1 MSNLFFALG
10 IISAIFG
17 VISSIVIT
25 SWLSKRGI
33 KINYPFIKVL
43 IIKYVHQYRKITQQ
57 EGGKPG
63 PWFYS
68 YVISMNLALFF
79 AITGIIL
86 KAI

>member
-1 MSNLFFALG
+1 MSNLFFVLA
-10 IISAIFG
+10 IISAVCG
-17 VISSIVIT
+17 VFSSIVIT

-33 KINYPFIKVL
+33 KINYPFIRVL

-68 YVISMNLALFF
+68 YVISMNLALVFTIAGF
-79 AITGIIL
+79 VL